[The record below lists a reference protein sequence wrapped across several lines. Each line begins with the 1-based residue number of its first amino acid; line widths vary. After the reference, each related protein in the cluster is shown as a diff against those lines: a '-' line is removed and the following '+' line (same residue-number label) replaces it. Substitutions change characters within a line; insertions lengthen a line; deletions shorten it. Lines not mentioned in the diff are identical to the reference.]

1 MNKDINQIIHH
12 YLHCALWTEELDSF
26 QLEDIHAKS
35 VTQALADCNKFVEK
49 AGSLLDNL
57 TEEQIGHDFWL
68 TRCHHGSGFWD
79 KNLPNNVGKLLTEIC
94 HEFKELNVFPPEFK
108 EDKIIIE

>member
-35 VTQALADCNKFVEK
+35 VTQALVDCNKFVEK
-49 AGSLLDNL
+49 AGTLLDNL

-68 TRCHHGSGFWD
+68 SRNGHGAGFFDRGLGEIGD
-79 KNLPNNVGKLLTEIC
+79 KLQEIARS
-94 HEFKELNVFPPEFK
+94 FKGMDVFAPEFAG
-108 EDKIIIE
+108 DKIYIE

>member
-68 TRCHHGSGFWD
+68 SRNGHGAGYWD
-79 KNLPNNVGKLLTEIC
+79 RGLGEVGDKLTAIC
-94 HEFKELNVFPPEFK
+94 KEFKGMDVFAPEF
-108 EDKIIIE
+108 EGDKIYIE